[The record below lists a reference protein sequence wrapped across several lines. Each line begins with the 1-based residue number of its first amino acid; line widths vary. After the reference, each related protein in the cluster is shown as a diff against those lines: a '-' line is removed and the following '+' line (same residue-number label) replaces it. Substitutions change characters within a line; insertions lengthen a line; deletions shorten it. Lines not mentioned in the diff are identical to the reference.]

1 MTRKDGRS
9 NDQLRPVKI
18 TTGYQ
23 DYPEGSALIEVGNT
37 RVLCAVSVED
47 RVPPFLKGQGTGWV
61 TAEYSML
68 PRSTHTRTPRNPS
81 IFLW

>member
-23 DYPEGSALIEVGNT
+23 DYPEGSALIEVGNHAC
-37 RVLCAVSVED
+37 VMCSEHGGPCAAV
-47 RVPPFLKGQGTGWV
+47 LKGSGDGLGNCRVFDVAGVYTYPH
-61 TAEYSML
+61 TAQS
-68 PRSTHTRTPRNPS
+68 
-81 IFLW
+81 